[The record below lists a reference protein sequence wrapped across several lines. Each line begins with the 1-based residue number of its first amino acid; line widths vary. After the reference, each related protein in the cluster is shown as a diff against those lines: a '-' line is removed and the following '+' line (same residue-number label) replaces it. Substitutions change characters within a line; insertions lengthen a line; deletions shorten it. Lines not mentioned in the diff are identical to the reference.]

1 MAIFSKKEF
10 ATQCGISTSYLS
22 VQINRGKV
30 VLNDEK
36 KIDTSNER
44 NALYLEKN
52 KKGNIALTV
61 DPVQKVQSTVKNVPT
76 SDATKE
82 DSGEIPSFNVS
93 ERLLKYLDTQK
104 REKEVE
110 KLSIEIQKKR
120 GEVIPSELIKPVFLQ
135 HNQYILMEMKNAD
148 EEMLSLM
155 LHKYDIKS
163 EDVAFLRAEWT
174 KRRNACITNAISA
187 SLKGVS
193 SIVNE
198 FTEKK
203 GVGQRN

>member
-22 VQINRGKV
+22 VQIKRSKV
-30 VLNDEK
+30 VLNDED

-52 KKGNIALTV
+52 KKANISLSV

-76 SDATKE
+76 SDAPKE

-193 SIVNE
+193 SIVSE